1 MKNIFFI
8 LHLDFSL
15 SHMDHYSYTAHVHP
29 HWGQDGVSNVLWYNS
44 WCHVYHDS
52 EDSKCTSFCILL
64 ESLII
69 QWKQLEGPGDYSEMS
84 YSEQTYPA
92 WNHGISSALIIKK
105 HMDEHR
111 GGEKAKY
118 IKCSKNVCFNELVNI
133 ARMMKHRYLPRG
145 LSSTIKCS
153 GD

>member
-1 MKNIFFI
+1 MCIPTGGKMVFPMCYGITVGAMFTMTQKIAN
-8 LHLDFSL
+8 
-15 SHMDHYSYTAHVHP
+15 AP
-29 HWGQDGVSNVLWYNS
+29 P
-44 WCHVYHDS
+44 
-52 EDSKCTSFCILL
+52 FCIIL

-111 GGEKAKY
+111 GGKKQ
-118 IKCSKNVCFNELVNI
+118 NI
-133 ARMMKHRYLPRG
+133 
-145 LSSTIKCS
+145 LSAVKMSASMSFQHCPNDETQIFTQRAL
-153 GD
+153 